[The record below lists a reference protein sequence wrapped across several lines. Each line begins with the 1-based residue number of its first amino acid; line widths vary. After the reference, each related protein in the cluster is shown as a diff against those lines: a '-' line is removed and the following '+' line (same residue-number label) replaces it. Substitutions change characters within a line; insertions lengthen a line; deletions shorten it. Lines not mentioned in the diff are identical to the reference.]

1 MSEEKY
7 RQEQRGG
14 SVVSLTAGEEAG
26 RPLLALLKEQR
37 IAIDQPCGGKGACG
51 NCRVKFLEGAPEAAP
66 EDRRWFTEGELKDG
80 WRLACRAVIRG
91 NCRVMVPGG
100 QVDQID
106 SAVEFRELE
115 NGRSGT
121 GGKAKKDM
129 DGEKRRDPR
138 NVAGLVDGYGL
149 AVDIGT
155 TTLAAALIALPEGK
169 QLAAATC
176 VNSQRAY
183 GADVL
188 SRILQANSGALS
200 DMKEAVRKDLASLI
214 GGICRDAGI
223 PEDQIREIVIAGNT
237 AMQHIFAGESCIGL
251 GQAPFSPGD
260 ISLRHFSE
268 GGADVTFLPG
278 ISAFVGADIVAGI
291 YALGITEQEKPVLFL
306 DLGTNG
312 EMALWDGSRLFTA
325 SAAAGPAFEGG
336 KLKNGAASVPG
347 AIFRV
352 RREQGRI
359 VPLTIGDQRPVGIC
373 GTGAVSALGLLLEE
387 GVLDRDGTMEEP
399 WFSQGFP
406 LWMLSQRERIC
417 LYQEDIREIQMAK
430 SAICSGV
437 EILMEEASVGADQIA
452 AVYLAG
458 GMGCALDEK
467 EAEKIGLLPVGL
479 SEKCRGV
486 GNGAIGGGL
495 RYLREWH
502 AAGGISG
509 VSEDQKAVDDRLR
522 RISECAVLVTLAEH
536 GKFQEK
542 FLKNLSFP
550 VRVES
555 DNI

>member
-1 MSEEKY
+1 MSEKEY
-7 RQEQRGG
+7 GQEERG
-14 SVVSLTAGEEAG
+14 SDVISLTAGEKTA
-26 RPLLALLKEQR
+26 RPLFALLRER
-37 IAIDQPCGGKGACG
+37 GIEIDQPCGGNGTCG
-51 NCRVKFLEGAPEAAP
+51 NCRVKFLEGAPEITP
-66 EDRRWFTEGELKDG
+66 EDRRWFSGEELEDG
-80 WRLACRAVIRG
+80 WRLACRARVRG
-91 NCRVMVPGG
+91 NCRVMVPKERGK
-100 QVDQID
+100 QIV
-106 SAVEFRELE
+106 SAVDFRKPKTEKE
-115 NGRSGT
+115 ETDRKERRNPARQNG
-121 GGKAKKDM
+121 
-129 DGEKRRDPR
+129 
-138 NVAGLVDGYGL
+138 GYGL

-352 RREQGRI
+352 RREHGRI
-359 VPLTIGDQRPVGIC
+359 VPSTIGDQRPVGIC

-387 GVLDRDGTMEEP
+387 GVLDRDGMLEEP

-467 EAEKIGLLPVGL
+467 ETEKIGLLPAGL
-479 SEKCRGV
+479 SGKCHGV

-509 VSEDQKAVDDRLR
+509 VSEEQKAVDDRLR

-550 VRVES
+550 ERVES